1 MWKIVT
7 AVVLVFAITGLAV
20 YVNSC
25 PCERVPGLWLTGTEV
40 AETQED
46 WSFVNEVGLCELEV
60 RSWRAHSITL
70 NCMSSRGDLF
80 ISCSR
85 CEGKYWSGI
94 ALEHPRGVIRVDKS
108 LYPITLRRLTESL
121 ELDRAWTA
129 RATKLRNLGR
139 EANDDRPDH
148 WWSFRLESR

>member
-85 CEGKYWSGI
+85 CEGKYWSGV
-94 ALEHPRGVIRVDKS
+94 ALENPEAVLRIGRR
-108 LYPITLRRLTESL
+108 LYPVSLARITDPNG
-121 ELDRAWTA
+121 LDRARQA
-129 RATKLRNLGR
+129 RAAKLKR
-139 EANDDRPDH
+139 DDVARPDH
-148 WWSFRLESR
+148 WWTFQLASR

>member
-40 AETQED
+40 AEPQED
-46 WSFVNEVGLCELEV
+46 WSFVNDVGLCELEV

-70 NCMSSRGDLF
+70 NCMSSQGDLF
-80 ISCSR
+80 VSCSR
-85 CEGKYWSGI
+85 CEGKYWSGV
-94 ALEHPRGVIRVDKS
+94 ALENPAGVLRIGRR
-108 LYPITLRRLTESL
+108 LYPVSLARITDPN
-121 ELDRAWTA
+121 ELDRAWQA
-129 RATKLRNLGR
+129 RAAKLKR
-139 EANDDRPDH
+139 DDVDRPDH
-148 WWSFRLESR
+148 WWTFQLASR